1 MEYKNEETDADDD
14 KNNENKDKSEN
25 DEKKGDKKSINGD
38 MEGEK
43 GEGGIGLGGEG
54 EGGNEG
60 ESSGSAE
67 MVSDVNV
74 KDVRRIKD
82 LGLQALTSILQA
94 KVTSFHFFLEILFCT
109 FTLCFTFFLLIFHP
123 HFKRR

>member
-60 ESSGSAE
+60 ESSGCAE

-94 KVTSFHFFLEILFCT
+94 KVSSFHLFLELLFCAN
-109 FTLCFTFFLLIFHP
+109 LVFFVFLLLIFHP
-123 HFKRR
+123 YFE